1 MNWGHKLTV
10 VICIFILAILSM
22 VYLAFQQTNDMVD
35 TNYYDKELKYQL
47 KIDAAQN
54 LNAASTEV
62 LVTQF
67 EKNVKILLPKKLM
80 KNFANGKLEFLKSD
94 DKKRDLNLSFL
105 PDTAGQFMID
115 GKRFVRGLYKVR
127 LQWESEDKSYYR
139 EQDLMLVK

>member
-10 VICIFILAILSM
+10 VIGIFILAMLSM

-67 EKNVKILLPKKLM
+67 EKNVKILLPKNLT

-94 DKKRDLNLSFL
+94 DKKRDLNLTFQ
-105 PDTAGQFMID
+105 PDTAGQFIID

-139 EQDLMLVK
+139 EQDLMLE

>member
-10 VICIFILAILSM
+10 VIGIFILAMLSM

-62 LVTQF
+62 LVTQH
-67 EKNVKILLPKKLM
+67 EKNVKILLPKNLT
-80 KNFANGKLEFLKSD
+80 KNFVNGKLEFLKSD
-94 DKKRDLNLSFL
+94 DKKRDLNLSFQ
-105 PDTAGQFMID
+105 PDTAGQFIID

-139 EQDLMLVK
+139 EQDLMLE

>member
-10 VICIFILAILSM
+10 VIGIFILAMLSM

-67 EKNVKILLPKKLM
+67 EKKVKILLPKNLI

-94 DKKRDLNLSFL
+94 DKRRDLNLSFQ
-105 PDTAGQFMID
+105 PDTAGQFIID

-139 EQDLMLVK
+139 EQDLMLE

>member
-10 VICIFILAILSM
+10 VIGIFILAMLSM

-67 EKNVKILLPKKLM
+67 EKNVKILLPKNLT

-94 DKKRDLNLSFL
+94 DKKRDLNLSFQ
-105 PDTAGQFMID
+105 PDTAGQFIID

-139 EQDLMLVK
+139 EQDLMLE

>member
-10 VICIFILAILSM
+10 VIGIFILAMLSM

-67 EKNVKILLPKKLM
+67 EKNVKILLPKNLT

-94 DKKRDLNLSFL
+94 DKKRDLNLSFQ

-139 EQDLMLVK
+139 EQDLMLE

>member
-10 VICIFILAILSM
+10 VIGIFILAMLSM

-67 EKNVKILLPKKLM
+67 EKNVKILLPKNLI

-94 DKKRDLNLSFL
+94 DKRRDLNLSFQ
-105 PDTAGQFMID
+105 PDTAGQFIID

-139 EQDLMLVK
+139 EQDLMLE

>member
-10 VICIFILAILSM
+10 VIGIFILAMLSM

-54 LNAASTEV
+54 LNAASTGV

-67 EKNVKILLPKKLM
+67 EKNVKILLPKNLT

-94 DKKRDLNLSFL
+94 DKKRDLNLSFQ
-105 PDTAGQFMID
+105 PDTAGQFIID

-139 EQDLMLVK
+139 EQDLMLE

>member
-1 MNWGHKLTV
+1 MNWGHKITA
-10 VICIFILAILSM
+10 VIAIFIIAMMSM

-54 LNAASTEV
+54 LNSATSEV

-67 EKNVKILLPKKLM
+67 EKNVRVILPKNLIQ
-80 KNFANGKLEFLKSD
+80 NFANGKLEFLKSD
-94 DKKRDLNLSFL
+94 DKKKDLNLNFE
-105 PDTAGQFMID
+105 PDSSGQFVID
-115 GKRFVRGLYKVR
+115 GKRFSRGLYKVR

-139 EQDLMLVK
+139 EQDLNLE

>member
-1 MNWGHKLTV
+1 M
-10 VICIFILAILSM
+10 LSM

-67 EKNVKILLPKKLM
+67 EKNVKILLPKNLI

-94 DKKRDLNLSFL
+94 DKRRDLNLSFQ
-105 PDTAGQFMID
+105 PDTAGQFIID

-139 EQDLMLVK
+139 EQDLMLE

>member
-1 MNWGHKLTV
+1 MNWGHKLTI
-10 VICIFILAILSM
+10 VIGIFILAMLSM

-67 EKNVKILLPKKLM
+67 EKDVKILIPKNLT

-94 DKKRDLNLSFL
+94 DKKRDINLSFQ
-105 PDTAGQFMID
+105 PDTTGQFIID
-115 GKRFVRGLYKVR
+115 GKQFVRGLYKVR

-139 EQDLMLVK
+139 EQDLMLE

>member
-10 VICIFILAILSM
+10 VIGIFILAMLSM

-67 EKNVKILLPKKLM
+67 EKNVKILLPKNLT

-94 DKKRDLNLSFL
+94 DKKRDLNLSFQ
-105 PDTAGQFMID
+105 PDTAGQFIID

-127 LQWESEDKSYYR
+127 VQWESEDKSYYR
-139 EQDLMLVK
+139 EQDLMLE

>member
-10 VICIFILAILSM
+10 VIGIFILAMLSM

-67 EKNVKILLPKKLM
+67 EKNVKILLPKNLT

-94 DKKRDLNLSFL
+94 DKKRDLNLSFQ
-105 PDTAGQFMID
+105 PDTAGQFIID
-115 GKRFVRGLYKVR
+115 GKRFVKGLYKVR

-139 EQDLMLVK
+139 EQDLMLE